1 MDKCPTCGCA
11 DVKWKDMEAIEWA
24 IKTLGLDESNEEAIR
39 KAIAGE
45 GRLVLSEQ
53 GLCATCKS
61 LLMNFAG
68 GCGCFNAGVSPL
80 DIRRE
85 PPGCDKWEERQMSE
99 EWRKEDSSCGMCAK
113 AGVPLCEEGENFL
126 SYDELDDA
134 AICKKFV
141 LRPESR
147 QDQGGE

>member
-45 GRLVLSEQ
+45 GRLVLTEIN
-53 GLCATCKS
+53 CRTCKYDLS
-61 LLMNFAG
+61 
-68 GCGCFNAGVSPL
+68 
-80 DIRRE
+80 I
-85 PPGCDKWEERQMSE
+85 PPPRCYNCSHFDKWER
-99 EWRKEDSSCGMCAK
+99 G
-113 AGVPLCEEGENFL
+113 
-126 SYDELDDA
+126 
-134 AICKKFV
+134 
-141 LRPESR
+141 